1 VKGRA
6 FRAEVWSNEDVAQT
20 SGSPTKCYHQGVHE
34 VGSPRYAR
42 NEGKGASAVTCFI
55 IFLLSCHAFWGRNL
69 WGPGDMEIRGVK
81 RMVAHTADLSQP
93 KTSME
98 VVEVD

>member
-1 VKGRA
+1 MRTLHKQVGRRQSVIIKESMKLA
-6 FRAEVWSNEDVAQT
+6 LLA
-20 SGSPTKCYHQGVHE
+20 
-34 VGSPRYAR
+34 YAR

-81 RMVAHTADLSQP
+81 RMVAYTADLSQP